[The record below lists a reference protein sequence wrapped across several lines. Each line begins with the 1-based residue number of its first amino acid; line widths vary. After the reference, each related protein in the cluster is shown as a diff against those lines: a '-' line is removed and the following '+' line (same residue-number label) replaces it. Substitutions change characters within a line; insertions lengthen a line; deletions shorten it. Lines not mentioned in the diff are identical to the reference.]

1 MTVRRALLLALCA
14 VALLPGAA
22 SAAEAGAVSTSL
34 DERWVCLG
42 EPGKRPYCVT
52 LWFPGQQ

>member
-1 MTVRRALLLALCA
+1 MTVRRALLAALCA

-22 SAAEAGAVSTSL
+22 SAAVQTSV

-52 LWFPGQQ
+52 VWFPGQQ